1 MAQMARRAG
10 MVKMRIS
17 ATGEDGFTLIELLVA
32 LAVFSLGALALV
44 RLDSA
49 TARTTAAIEARDL
62 ARIELGNLAAE
73 LMTDPRAPSIGT
85 EAGESAN
92 AGRRWRWT
100 RRTEPL
106 ERDLVR
112 IDLTVAEPGG
122 QALATQTLVRPLE

>member
-1 MAQMARRAG
+1 
-10 MVKMRIS
+10 MRMLATGNG
-17 ATGEDGFTLIELLVA
+17 ATGEDGVTLIELLVA

-49 TARTTAAIEARDL
+49 TSRTTAAIEAREL
-62 ARIELGNLAAE
+62 ARIELGNIAAE

-85 EAGESAN
+85 ASGESAN
-92 AGRRWRWT
+92 AGLRWRWT

-112 IDLTVAEPGG
+112 IDLNVAEPGG
-122 QALATQTLVRPLE
+122 QVLAAQTLVRPLQ

>member
-1 MAQMARRAG
+1 MARTVRPAG
-10 MVKMRIS
+10 TVTMRMS

-49 TARTTAAIEARDL
+49 TARASAAIEAREL
-62 ARIELGNLAAE
+62 ARIELANIAAE
-73 LMTDPRAPSIGT
+73 LMTDPRAPSIG
-85 EAGESAN
+85 AASGESAN

-100 RRTEPL
+100 RQTEPL

-112 IDLTVAEPGG
+112 IDLKLAEPGG
-122 QALATQTLVRPLE
+122 QVLAMQTLVRPL